1 MAGYPEDVLIAAAN
15 LYYMGDLTQ
24 QEVSR
29 RLNLPRVTVT
39 RMLKRAREI
48 GLVQITIRRDIPD
61 LMRLAMRLEQ
71 EYGLSAVR
79 VAPSSAEPEDTLAA
93 VGRAGAELLGRLM
106 TPGCRVGVAWSRTV
120 KAVVPYVKRP
130 ARPPRCVNEL
140 AGSYLEPDLPFGVS
154 WPLADML
161 QVPVERI
168 PMPVLVRSRKA
179 KELMLQEPS
188 ISAAL
193 ANAEKVELAL
203 VGIGEV
209 ARDSNLV
216 RSGYL
221 TAEHLAEIRSKG
233 AVGEVLMSCYDAR
246 GRPVRMSFQDRVTAL
261 DLAQV
266 ARIPCVV
273 AVAFGPRKLAAL
285 RGALAGDFLHGL
297 VTDRT
302 TAEALLA

>member
-1 MAGYPEDVLIAAAN
+1 
-15 LYYMGDLTQ
+15 
-24 QEVSR
+24 
-29 RLNLPRVTVT
+29 
-39 RMLKRAREI
+39 
-48 GLVQITIRRDIPD
+48 
-61 LMRLAMRLEQ
+61 
-71 EYGLSAVR
+71 
-79 VAPSSAEPEDTLAA
+79 
-93 VGRAGAELLGRLM
+93 
-106 TPGCRVGVAWSRTV
+106 
-120 KAVVPYVKRP
+120 
-130 ARPPRCVNEL
+130 
-140 AGSYLEPDLPFGVS
+140 
-154 WPLADML
+154 
-161 QVPVERI
+161 
-168 PMPVLVRSRKA
+168 VLVRSRKA

-193 ANAEKVELAL
+193 ANAEKVDLAL

-221 TAEHLAEIRSKG
+221 TAEHLAEIRSRG

>member
-1 MAGYPEDVLIAAAN
+1 MAGYSEEVLIAAAN
-15 LYYMGDLTQ
+15 LYYMSDLTQ

-39 RMLKRAREI
+39 RMLKRARGI

-61 LMRLAMRLEQ
+61 LLRLALRLEQ
-71 EYGLSAVR
+71 EYGLSSAR
-79 VAPSSAEPEDTLAA
+79 VAPSSEEPEDTLAA
-93 VGRAGAELLGRLM
+93 VGRTAAELLGRLM

-120 KAVVPYVKRP
+120 KAMVPYVKRP
-130 ARPPRCVNEL
+130 SRPPRSVNEL

-168 PMPVLVRSRKA
+168 PMPVLVRSQKA
-179 KELMLQEPS
+179 KDLMLEEPA

-193 ANAEKVELAL
+193 KNAEKVDLAFL
-203 VGIGEV
+203 GVGDIS
-209 ARDSNLV
+209 RDSNVV

-221 TAEHLAEIRSKG
+221 TSEQLSEMRAKG
-233 AVGEVLMSCYDAR
+233 AVGEVLMSSFDAR

-261 DLAQV
+261 DLGQV
-266 ARIPCVV
+266 AKIPCVV
-273 AVAFGPRKLAAL
+273 AVAYGPRKLAAL

-297 VTDRT
+297 VTDRA
-302 TAEALLA
+302 TAEALLC